1 MIPPIITSCIRFVEE
16 NGKCDAH
23 GGVLFVCLFVK
34 GELSP
39 NCTSLS
45 EMSLPGVEVL
55 IEKLL
60 PEILGRLGKEN
71 PLKDDAKLPLYSA
84 GVL

>member
-1 MIPPIITSCIRFVEE
+1 MLGI
-16 NGKCDAH
+16 GKTDTYI
-23 GGVLFVCLFVK
+23 K

-39 NCTSLS
+39 NFLS
-45 EMSLPGVEVL
+45 EMSLPGVEVP

-60 PEILGRLGKEN
+60 LKIRRRLGKET

-84 GVL
+84 SAP